1 MIYDYQDMSTK
12 YYIAARVRDWVQ
24 EENNVLV
31 LLRNPKVKELTES
44 DLSWNSDD
52 DIVWT
57 VLYLIG
63 VRLLRYVVSN
73 DGAIFNL
80 GLNLNWRKPAWLLD
94 VESRKKLNNHIDF
107 MMEIEREGYEAGTE
121 PTALIASLEISK
133 YGRLCMLP
141 PKEPAKNDMAHELLI
156 LARNQKRLAA
166 KRSFH
171 RRGGR

>member
-12 YYIAARVRDWVQ
+12 YYIAAKVRGWVKV
-24 EENNVLV
+24 ENNALM

-73 DGAIFNL
+73 DGALFNL
-80 GLNLNWRKPAWLLD
+80 GLNLNWRKPAWLFNS
-94 VESRKKLNNHIDF
+94 ESRKTLNNHIDF
-107 MMEIEREGYEAGTE
+107 MMEIEREGYVAGTE
-121 PTALIASLEISK
+121 PTALVASLEIIK
-133 YGRLCMLP
+133 YGRLCMLG
-141 PKEPAKNDMAHELLI
+141 PKEPVKNDMAHERLI
-156 LARNQKRLAA
+156 IARNQKRLAA

-171 RRGGR
+171 RRGRK